1 MNIELKMEHDECEKD
16 LKTIAFLELSGLGAV
31 DYDRRLKKTFDY
43 YACASTIFKKIPVI
57 DTQSDIQYTIE
68 LLEYYYKNGFR
79 IFIGFTRST
88 VLYDMLTWFQQH
100 PEAIGISAGS
110 TGLSLNIPKNI
121 YRVTPSDM
129 KVVDYI
135 FKIQNLSSI
144 GTLYYVYSEGE
155 IACLN
160 LLNYFLENVEIQVK
174 LKSFGIDPYSSN
186 VSVESISEFF
196 QGSNVETDLC
206 ILYSF
211 VGDQRIRYLET
222 FNEIGDKPVFHVD
235 MSLQSLPEWEVGE
248 NDIWNFQYSSILN
261 KNIGTS
267 ELWRLGYE
275 ALKNEYC
282 DTCLNVLQLNQY
294 LSKKI
299 NIMQLSNF
307 AYIQEFELD
316 TKDTVY
322 FSLGYYRYYELKW
335 EKVSIYVWDPIY
347 GMIYYLTD

>member
-1 MNIELKMEHDECEKD
+1 MEHDKCEKD
-16 LKTIAFLELSGLGAV
+16 LKTIAFLELTGLGAV
-31 DYDRRLKKTFDY
+31 DYDRRLKKTLEY
-43 YACASTIFKKIPVI
+43 YAYSSTIFKKIPIV
-57 DTQSDIQYTIE
+57 DTQSDIQYTLE

-110 TGLSLNIPKNI
+110 TALSLNIPKNI
-121 YRVTPSDM
+121 YRVTPSDL
-129 KVVDYI
+129 KIVDYI

-155 IACLN
+155 MACLN
-160 LLNYFLENVEIQVK
+160 LLNYFLENVEIQLK
-174 LKSFGIDPYSSN
+174 LKSYGIAPDNSN
-186 VSVESISEFF
+186 LSVDLMEIFYE
-196 QGSNVETDLC
+196 GSNPETDIC
-206 ILYSF
+206 ILYLF
-211 VGDQRIRYLET
+211 VDEQRIRYLET
-222 FNEIGDKPVFHVD
+222 FNAMLTKPVFHYD

-261 KNIGTS
+261 RNVGTS
-267 ELWRLGYE
+267 ELWRMGFE
-275 ALKNEYC
+275 MLKNDYS

-307 AYIQEFELD
+307 AYIQEFELN

-322 FSLGYYRYYELKW
+322 FSLGFYRYYELKW

>member
-1 MNIELKMEHDECEKD
+1 MEYDGCEKD
-16 LKTIAFLELSGLGAV
+16 LKTIAFLELTGLGAV
-31 DYDRRLKKTFDY
+31 DYDRRLKKTLEY
-43 YACASTIFKKIPVI
+43 YAYSSTIFKKIPIV
-57 DTQSDIQYTIE
+57 DTQSDIQYTLE

-110 TGLSLNIPKNI
+110 TALTLNIPKNV

-129 KVVDYI
+129 KILDYI

-174 LKSFGIDPYSSN
+174 LKSYGIAPDSSN
-186 VSVESISEFF
+186 LSADLMEIFYE
-196 QGSNVETDLC
+196 GSNLETDIC
-206 ILYSF
+206 ILYLF
-211 VGDQRIRYLET
+211 VDEQRVRYLET
-222 FNEIGDKPVFHVD
+222 FNAMLTKPVFHYD

-261 KNIGTS
+261 RNVGTS
-267 ELWRLGYE
+267 ELWRMGKE
-275 ALKNEYC
+275 MLKNDYS

-307 AYIQEFELD
+307 AYIQEFELNI
-316 TKDTVY
+316 KDTVY
-322 FSLGYYRYYELKW
+322 FSLGFYRYYELKW

>member
-1 MNIELKMEHDECEKD
+1 MEHDVCEKD
-16 LKTIAFLELSGLGAV
+16 LKTIAFLELTGFGAV
-31 DYDRRLKKTFDY
+31 DYDRRLKKTLEY
-43 YACASTIFKKIPVI
+43 YAYSSTIFKKIPVV
-57 DTQSDIQYTIE
+57 DTQSDIQYTLE

-110 TGLSLNIPKNI
+110 TALSLNIPKNV
-121 YRVTPSDM
+121 YRVTPGDL
-129 KVVDYI
+129 KIVEYI

-174 LKSFGIDPYSSN
+174 LKSYGIAPDSSN
-186 VSVESISEFF
+186 LSADLMEIFYE
-196 QGSNVETDLC
+196 GENLETDIC
-206 ILYSF
+206 ILYLF
-211 VGDQRIRYLET
+211 IEGQRVKYLET
-222 FNEIGDKPVFHVD
+222 FNEMLTKPVFHYD

-261 KNIGTS
+261 RNVGTS
-267 ELWRLGYE
+267 ELWRMGYE
-275 ALKNEYC
+275 MLKNDYC

-322 FSLGYYRYYELKW
+322 FSLGFYRYYELKW